1 MNIFFN
7 SRINANQS
15 LLNVLFGQQ
24 QKAASS
30 QNTGCRGTRDTLTIS
45 ASGKEKLTKSTSGRT
60 HNTSIDSSIDLK
72 SYIAS
77 AKKTNQELIE
87 NAGTQI
93 NAKTS
98 EYMSTGKAFRAA
110 LTEKYSKL
118 AAEAKTHSNPENYI
132 HSKYFDKS
140 SEYYETNLTDTER
153 RIAYNYEMQMC
164 RTGKINGVN
173 YQDSLFRGIEVD
185 GDSVDS
191 DKIQFERALVNSQIS
206 NILKQAGVDT
216 SSITKD
222 CTFTVDPYSYEI
234 TVDGVDE
241 ETKVLMQN
249 ALNVGNN
256 GKNLYKHIYYCSTQD
271 GCESS
276 QVTEESKMKYEAY
289 HQVYSYTGY
298 ELDKLEEK
306 NGTYYTKSGE
316 NILDLSEKEKYLLK
330 AATDVEKFLHKATGG
345 SVSLGDLSVENA
357 TIHGLPKTLDDL
369 LNNPGGNLTYQDYAS
384 DIREILA
391 YNRTQHKDIMS
402 ELNVQFFM
410 ADGTIQIKK

>member
-173 YQDSLFRGIEVD
+173 
-185 GDSVDS
+185 
-191 DKIQFERALVNSQIS
+191 SQIS

-306 NGTYYTKSGE
+306 NGTYYTESGE
-316 NILDLSEKEKYLLK
+316 NILDLVDSAVESSGKVPKEFKQQMNNWIHDLVSTISTRGWNNVPDMTLSILYGKSSLK
-330 AATDVEKFLHKATGG
+330 DMNQL
-345 SVSLGDLSVENA
+345 
-357 TIHGLPKTLDDL
+357 I
-369 LNNPGGNLTYQDYAS
+369 TYQYEAD
-384 DIREILA
+384 RM
-391 YNRTQHKDIMS
+391 NRQWYS
-402 ELNVQFFM
+402 VL
-410 ADGTIQIKK
+410 